1 MVSALVAFVGIDARA
16 TYGARVSGDEPQY
29 LLTAT
34 SIGEDGNLDIADEI
48 AEGRYRTY
56 HEVDLDPQTLVLDD
70 TDRQISPHDALLP
83 ALLAVPMRVGGWA
96 AAKALLVVIAGVCA
110 AVTTWVAIRRVG
122 LPAGPAAVGV
132 TAAFVGLPLAAYG
145 SQVYPEMPA
154 ALAVVAAVALL
165 TSPAP
170 TWWHD
175 LGVLVALIVLPW
187 LAVKYAPVVAVL
199 GIALLLGHR
208 HDTRRI
214 AILAGGAAVAALAYV
229 VAHRAWYGGWTVYA
243 SGDHFAETGE
253 LSVVG
258 TKVNLLGRS
267 RRLAGLLVDRDFG
280 IAAWSPVWLLA
291 PFGLGLLTARRW
303 PGRWLVPAVITAGW
317 LTATFVALTM
327 HGFWVPGRQIVVVLP
342 ARRARPGRRCRPL
355 GALAD
360 RHCGTRR
367 RGALH
372 VVLAGD
378 RVLDGAADA
387 DLRLRVD
394 SGLALP
400 GDATPAAVRPRSDRR
415 RPGAARRL
423 GRPRPRHGLARVV
436 PRIGQVE
443 AGLGNLGAISAIR
456 RSGRHFCQLLAEMA
470 PRLARCRCLS
480 TTSSSM
486 RTIFPGS
493 LGSGARCST
502 GRSCPSA
509 SGRS

>member
-1 MVSALVAFVGIDARA
+1 
-16 TYGARVSGDEPQY
+16 
-29 LLTAT
+29 
-34 SIGEDGNLDIADEI
+34 
-48 AEGRYRTY
+48 
-56 HEVDLDPQTLVLDD
+56 
-70 TDRQISPHDALLP
+70 
-83 ALLAVPMRVGGWA
+83 MRVGGWA
-96 AAKALLVVIAGVCA
+96 AAKALLVADRRCLRRRHDVGGDSPRRAPGGPRGGRRRRGV
-110 AVTTWVAIRRVG
+110 RRSSRS
-122 LPAGPAAVGV
+122 PR
-132 TAAFVGLPLAAYG
+132 TAARCTRRCRPPSPSSLP
-145 SQVYPEMPA
+145 SRC
-154 ALAVVAAVALL
+154 L

-175 LGVLVALIVLPW
+175 VGVLVALIVLPW

-199 GIALLLGHR
+199 GIALLLRHR

-214 AILAGGAAVAALAYV
+214 AVLAGGAAVAALAYL

-291 PFGLGLLTARRW
+291 PFGLGSADRPPLAWPVVGAGGDRGRVADGDVRRPDHARLLGAGSPDRR
-303 PGRWLVPAVITAGW
+303 R
-317 LTATFVALTM
+317 
-327 HGFWVPGRQIVVVLP
+327 P
-342 ARRARPGRRCRPL
+342 ARSPRSAWPPSPPARCAGLTVTAALGAVGLVTWCWLAIESSTGRRTL
-355 GALAD
+355 IFDFA
-360 RHCGTRR
+360 
-367 RGALH
+367 
-372 VVLAGD
+372 V
-378 RVLDGAADA
+378 DG
-387 DLRLRVD
+387 
-394 SGLALP
+394 SLALP

-423 GRPRPRHGLARVV
+423 GRPRPRHGLARLV
-436 PRIGQVE
+436 PRVGQVE

-493 LGSGARCST
+493 LGSGARCSI

>member
-1 MVSALVAFVGIDARA
+1 MNARWAPLIVGVVSALVALVGIDARA

-96 AAKALLVVIAGVCA
+96 AAKTLLVVIAGVCA
-110 AVTTWVAIRRVG
+110 AVTTWVAIRRIG

-342 ARRARPGRRCRPL
+342 LAALGLAAVAARSVRWLTVTAVLGAVGLFTRCWLAIESSTGRRTLIFDFASTAAWPYRAMRPL
-355 GALAD
+355 LPSGLDPTGADLALLVAWGALAL
-360 RHCGTRR
+360 GTAWLGWSRASVRSRR
-367 RGALH
+367 A
-372 VVLAGD
+372 
-378 RVLDGAADA
+378 
-387 DLRLRVD
+387 
-394 SGLALP
+394 
-400 GDATPAAVRPRSDRR
+400 
-415 RPGAARRL
+415 
-423 GRPRPRHGLARVV
+423 
-436 PRIGQVE
+436 
-443 AGLGNLGAISAIR
+443 
-456 RSGRHFCQLLAEMA
+456 
-470 PRLARCRCLS
+470 
-480 TTSSSM
+480 
-486 RTIFPGS
+486 
-493 LGSGARCST
+493 
-502 GRSCPSA
+502 
-509 SGRS
+509 

>member
-1 MVSALVAFVGIDARA
+1 MSERSERWAPLIVGVLSALAALVGIDARA

-48 AEGRYRTY
+48 DEARYRTY

-122 LPAGPAAVGV
+122 LPARPAAIGV

-175 LGVLVALIVLPW
+175 VGVLVALIVLPW

-199 GIALLLGHR
+199 GIALLLRHR
-208 HDTRRI
+208 HDTPRI
-214 AILAGGAAVAALAYV
+214 AILAGGAAVAALVYV

-342 ARRARPGRRCRPL
+342 LAALGLAAVAARSVRWATVTGVLGAVGLFTWSWLAVESSTGRRTLIFDFASTAAWPYRAIRPL
-355 GALAD
+355 LPSGLDPTGADLALLVAWGALAL
-360 RHCGTRR
+360 GTAWLGWSRAWVRSRR
-367 RGALH
+367 A
-372 VVLAGD
+372 
-378 RVLDGAADA
+378 
-387 DLRLRVD
+387 
-394 SGLALP
+394 
-400 GDATPAAVRPRSDRR
+400 
-415 RPGAARRL
+415 
-423 GRPRPRHGLARVV
+423 
-436 PRIGQVE
+436 
-443 AGLGNLGAISAIR
+443 
-456 RSGRHFCQLLAEMA
+456 
-470 PRLARCRCLS
+470 
-480 TTSSSM
+480 
-486 RTIFPGS
+486 
-493 LGSGARCST
+493 
-502 GRSCPSA
+502 
-509 SGRS
+509 

>member
-1 MVSALVAFVGIDARA
+1 MNGRWAPVTVGVFTALVALGGIDARA

-48 AEGRYRTY
+48 AEGRYRAY
-56 HEVDLDPQTLVLDD
+56 HEIDLDPQTLVLDD

-96 AAKALLVVIAGVCA
+96 AAKGLLVVIAGVCA

-122 LPAGPAAVGV
+122 LPARPAAIGV

-199 GIALLLGHR
+199 GIALLLRHR
-208 HDTRRI
+208 HDTPRI
-214 AILAGGAAVAALAYV
+214 AILAGGAAVATLAYV

-342 ARRARPGRRCRPL
+342 LAALGLAAVAARSVRWATVTAVLGAVGLVTWCWLAVESSTGRRTLILDFASTAAWPYRAIRPL
-355 GALAD
+355 LPSGLDPTGADLALLVAWGALAL
-360 RHCGTRR
+360 GTAWLGWSRGRVRSRR
-367 RGALH
+367 A
-372 VVLAGD
+372 
-378 RVLDGAADA
+378 
-387 DLRLRVD
+387 
-394 SGLALP
+394 
-400 GDATPAAVRPRSDRR
+400 
-415 RPGAARRL
+415 
-423 GRPRPRHGLARVV
+423 
-436 PRIGQVE
+436 
-443 AGLGNLGAISAIR
+443 
-456 RSGRHFCQLLAEMA
+456 
-470 PRLARCRCLS
+470 
-480 TTSSSM
+480 
-486 RTIFPGS
+486 
-493 LGSGARCST
+493 
-502 GRSCPSA
+502 
-509 SGRS
+509 